1 MIGSPTFRVGDRV
14 EIAHRIYRGTGGNN
28 YRGEVIE
35 VFGEGLRAG
44 CRVKMDDCSY
54 DDGVPE
60 DEGGGTGEHWDG
72 RCIVRIPLPNP
83 GYVVRSVEHLRP
95 LSLLELLAEA
105 AHD

>member
-1 MIGSPTFRVGDRV
+1 MNRNSTLKVGDRV
-14 EIAHRIYRGTGGNN
+14 EVAHRIYRGTGGND

-35 VFGEGLRAG
+35 VLGWGTC
-44 CRVKMDDCSY
+44 CRVKMRDQTF

-60 DEGGGTGEHWDG
+60 EEGGGTGEHWDD
-72 RCIVRIPLPNP
+72 RYIVRIPLSNP

-95 LSLLELLAEA
+95 LSLLEVLAEA